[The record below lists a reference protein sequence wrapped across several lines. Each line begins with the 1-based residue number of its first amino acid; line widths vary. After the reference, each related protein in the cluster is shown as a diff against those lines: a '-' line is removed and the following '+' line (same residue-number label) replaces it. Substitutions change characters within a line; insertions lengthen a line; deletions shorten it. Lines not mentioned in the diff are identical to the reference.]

1 MNRSK
6 INSLKKML
14 LASNNEHKAD
24 EIKEMLAGT
33 GTEIHTLKDK
43 DIVIDVIEDSDTLEG
58 NALKKAKEIYATSLM
73 PVISDDTGL
82 FVKALREKPGVY
94 SARYAGE
101 NATYEDN
108 CNKVISELKSFGMD
122 YSPAYFKTVICLF
135 IDKDEHHFFE
145 GVSNGQIITEMRG
158 EDGFGY
164 DPLFIPKG
172 HIRTFA
178 EMKPEEKNKV
188 SHRGRAL
195 EGLKEFIESY

>member
-6 INSLKKML
+6 INSLKKL
-14 LASNNEHKAD
+14 LIASNNAHKAE

-33 GTEIHTLKDK
+33 GTEIYTLKDK
-43 DIVIDVIEDSDTLEG
+43 DVDIDVIEDADTLEG
-58 NALKKAKEIYATSLM
+58 NALKKAREVFATSNM

-101 NATYEDN
+101 DASYEDN
-108 CNKVISELKSFGMD
+108 CDKIISELKSFGME
-122 YSPAYFKTVICLF
+122 YSPAYFKTVICLY

-158 EDGFGY
+158 KEGFGY

-178 EMKPEEKNKV
+178 EMTSEEKNKV